1 MKKVLLL
8 AGEEQTPGNDYAHL
22 LTEKGYEVVRLHTI
36 KQALEMKGKVGHC
49 LLLVHADGLGADGAA
64 ALKTLLQQ
72 PAGLNCLVLA
82 SQSSAGMVAEAVKA
96 GALDVLTQP
105 FGDDELLAAVER
117 GLVGCDAVQ
126 NVDEFRSELS
136 SYFRYDDIIG
146 MSPALKSIFG
156 TITKVACVDATLLIQ
171 GESGSGKE
179 LIARTIHRR
188 SRRRQGPFVAVNC
201 GAIPHSLFEAEFFGY
216 EKGSFTDARQSRAGH
231 FEQAHT
237 GTLML
242 DEVGEL
248 SPEIQVKLLRV
259 IENREVVRLGR
270 THPTK
275 VDVRI
280 IAATNID
287 LSRAAEENKFR
298 KDLFWRLNVLKLTV
312 PSLRDRRED
321 IPLIVEHMAR
331 RFSRELGLGVKSF
344 SPECQRALVSYAWP
358 GNVRELENVVC
369 SSMVMSEGDVIT
381 VEDLPPS
388 VRGLAGEGEGEAEY
402 VSSSGLSLVEAVR
415 VAVTKVE
422 KRIIVSRL
430 AELNS
435 NRTATAESLGI
446 SRKSLFNKMRMYGLT
461 TSADL

>member
-1 MKKVLLL
+1 MTKILILS
-8 AGEEQTPGNDYAHL
+8 AGPTPEHDYAHL
-22 LTEKGYEVVRLHTI
+22 LAEKGYEVVSLHSI
-36 KQALEMKGKVGHC
+36 KQVIETKGKAGQC
-49 LLLVHADGLGADGAA
+49 LLLLYADCLGAGGAA
-64 ALKTLLQQ
+64 TLKSLLQQ
-72 PAGLNCLVLA
+72 SPGLNCIVLA
-82 SQSSAGMVAEAVKA
+82 SQATAGVAVEAVEA

-105 FGDDELLAAVER
+105 FGNDELLAAVER
-117 GLVGCDAVQ
+117 GLAGCNTAQ

-146 MSPALKSIFG
+146 MSAALKTTLSAIN
-156 TITKVACVDATLLIQ
+156 KVACVDATLLIQ

-179 LIARTIHRR
+179 LVARTIHRR
-188 SRRRQGPFVAVNC
+188 GRRRQGPFVAVNC

-216 EKGSFTDARQSRAGH
+216 EKGAFTDARQSRAGH

-270 THPTK
+270 TRPTK

-287 LSRAAEENKFR
+287 LLRAADENRFR
-298 KDLFWRLNVLKLTV
+298 KDLYWRLNVLQITV
-312 PSLRDRRED
+312 PNLRDRRED
-321 IPLIVEHMAR
+321 ILYIVEHLGK
-331 RFSRELGLGVKSF
+331 RFSRELGLDIKSF
-344 SPECQRALVSYAWP
+344 SPECQRALVSHDWP

-369 SSMVMSEGDVIT
+369 SSMVMSEGAVIT
-381 VEDLPPS
+381 VADLPLT
-388 VRGLAGEGEGEAEY
+388 VRDLAGEGEEDEY

-415 VAVTKVE
+415 VTVSKVE

-435 NRTATAESLGI
+435 NRTATAVSLGI
-446 SRKSLFNKMRMYGLT
+446 SRKSLFNKMRTY
-461 TSADL
+461 DLMS

>member
-1 MKKVLLL
+1 MTKILVVP
-8 AGEEQTPGNDYAHL
+8 GEPTPGNDCSNF
-22 LTEKGYEVVRLHTI
+22 LTENGYEVVRLHSVKHIIQT
-36 KQALEMKGKVGHC
+36 KGDAAHA
-49 LLLVHADGLGADGAA
+49 LLLVYADGLGADDAA
-64 ALKTLLQQ
+64 ALRTLLQQ
-72 PAGLNCLVLA
+72 PSGLSCLVLA
-82 SQSSAGMVAEAVKA
+82 STPAA
-96 GALDVLTQP
+96 GAAFESVRAAALEVLTRP
-105 FGDDELLAAVER
+105 FSDEDLLAAVER
-117 GLVGCDAVQ
+117 GLAVSDAAQ

-146 MSPALKSIFG
+146 MSPALKSIFS
-156 TITKVACVDATLLIQ
+156 TIDKVASVDATLLIQ

-216 EKGSFTDARQSRAGH
+216 EKGAFTDARQSRAGH

-270 THPTK
+270 TRPTK

-280 IAATNID
+280 IAATNAD
-287 LSRAAEENKFR
+287 LSRGADEGRFR
-298 KDLFWRLNVLKLTV
+298 KDLFWRLNVLKITV
-312 PSLRDRRED
+312 PNLRDRRED
-321 IPLIVEHMAR
+321 ILLIIEHLTR
-331 RFSRELGLGVKSF
+331 RFSRELGLGLKSF
-344 SPECQRALVSYAWP
+344 SPECRRALVSYDWP

-381 VEDLPPS
+381 VEDLPPT
-388 VRGLAGEGEGEAEY
+388 VRGMAGENEDAEY
-402 VSSSGLSLVEAVR
+402 VSPSGLSLVEAVR

-422 KRIIVSRL
+422 KRIIASRL

-446 SRKSLFNKMRMYGLT
+446 SRKSLFNKMRMYGIMN
-461 TSADL
+461 